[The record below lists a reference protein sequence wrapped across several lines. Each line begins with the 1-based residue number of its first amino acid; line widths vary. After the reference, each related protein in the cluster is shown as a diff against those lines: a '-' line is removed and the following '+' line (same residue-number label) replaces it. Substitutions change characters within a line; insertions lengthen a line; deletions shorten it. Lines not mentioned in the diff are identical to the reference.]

1 MNLHDLNC
9 SLDLIFELT
18 FHNISG
24 LICYQVG
31 SVIEWCKAL
40 CDRWNGVRVSKPDML
55 LEDQHEIQTDRIS
68 FLQIYTTVQKV
79 VGKFFCVFLKEISYA
94 HQVFLF

>member
-1 MNLHDLNC
+1 MLVITLTKLIVKCDCLNLVSEYSFHYLKGILHDLNC

-31 SVIEWCKAL
+31 SVIE
-40 CDRWNGVRVSKPDML
+40 
-55 LEDQHEIQTDRIS
+55 
-68 FLQIYTTVQKV
+68 
-79 VGKFFCVFLKEISYA
+79 
-94 HQVFLF
+94 